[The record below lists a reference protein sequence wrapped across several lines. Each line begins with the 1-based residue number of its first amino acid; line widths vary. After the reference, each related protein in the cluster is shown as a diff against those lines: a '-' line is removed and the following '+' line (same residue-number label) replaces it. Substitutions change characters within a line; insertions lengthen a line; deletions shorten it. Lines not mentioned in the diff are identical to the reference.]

1 MNFRRFFHPKSL
13 QSLHKPPEYWENSE
27 EMHKV
32 IHGFPDFFNA
42 LILEFLEGPLSR
54 EDLLEKL
61 GQIKIRVG
69 EHRKQKLAH
78 ARLDDG
84 ITFALEHNVLRE
96 QSGKYLLTPAGREL
110 AEHTQLMIPAF
121 MAVLFSAQ
129 SVSIVTIAI
138 HVLLSILKL
147 TFGFIS
153 ASAGLMADG
162 IDNTADTLSSVFVW
176 VGIRFQ
182 KETLVS
188 FFIVIMMF
196 LSVGGV
202 FLASYHK
209 CVHPEPVHEG
219 MAAVVIS
226 AVCGLVMFLLSA
238 YQYTVGK
245 QISNFAIMCQAV
257 DSRNHVFTSLLVC
270 GGILLSFLAE
280 AFHTTWSHWLYYAD
294 AVASG
299 IIGILILQSAVE
311 LARELIKP
319 ESEPTQISHFMK
331 SAQER
336 VRKKIV
342 FDWLSQQLQNG
353 PLSQE
358 QLEAQFTRQLCER
371 IPKIFALSG
380 MGYCP
385 ENSEDL
391 QKHLSLWIKEKKLVV
406 RDGKYHL
413 PSFKPNPGR
422 SSQ

>member
-13 QSLHKPPEYWENSE
+13 QSLHKTPEYWESSE
-27 EMHKV
+27 EMHQV
-32 IHGFPDFFNA
+32 IHGLPDFFNA
-42 LILEFLEGPLSR
+42 LMLEFLEGPLSR
-54 EDLLEKL
+54 DDLLEKL
-61 GQIKIRVG
+61 QQINIRRG
-69 EHRKQKLAH
+69 EHRKQRLSRV
-78 ARLDDG
+78 RLDEG

-96 QSGKYLLTPAGREL
+96 EEGKYRLTGAGREL

-129 SVSIVTIAI
+129 SVSMTTIVV
-138 HVLLSILKL
+138 HVLLSVIKL
-147 TFGFIS
+147 AFGFIS

-176 VGIRFQ
+176 LGIRFR
-182 KETLVS
+182 KETLAS
-188 FFIVIMMF
+188 LFIVIMMF

-202 FLASYHK
+202 FLTSYHK
-209 CVHPEPVHEG
+209 FVRPEPIHEG
-219 MAAVVIS
+219 MAAFIIS
-226 AVCGLVMFLLSA
+226 AVCGLVMLMLSA

-280 AFHTTWSHWLYYAD
+280 AFHTAWSHWLYYAD

-311 LARELIKP
+311 LSRELIKP
-319 ESEPTQISHFMK
+319 EHEPTQISHFMK

-342 FDWLSQQLQNG
+342 FDWLSHQLQNG

-358 QLEAQFTRQLCER
+358 QLEAQFTQQFCER

-391 QKHLSLWIKEKKLVV
+391 QKHLSHWIKEKKLVV

-413 PSFKPNPGR
+413 C
-422 SSQ
+422 